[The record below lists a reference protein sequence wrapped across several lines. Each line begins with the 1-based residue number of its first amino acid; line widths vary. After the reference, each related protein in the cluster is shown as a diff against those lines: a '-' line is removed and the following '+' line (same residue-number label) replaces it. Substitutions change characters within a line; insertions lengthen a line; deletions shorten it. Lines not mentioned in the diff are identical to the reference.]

1 MLDLAHDM
9 KNLTMLGLR
18 QQRQLALAQIG
29 ERRVQLRA
37 EQERHRVTLFTD
49 LACSSCRTT
58 TAELPVLQARGV
70 SVQLLPVLGTF
81 AELAEAQARWCDPR
95 QFGALDLSDRLP
107 ETGCN
112 EILAHHIGLSQWLGI
127 KALPS
132 WVLPNGDWYAVIR
145 ALNNCSRYW
154 ITSMPLLIRRR
165 PRVDDSHLPATLH
178 PLLRQIFASRGV
190 EDPALLERSASQL
203 LPPQR
208 LFGMA
213 QAVPLLAEALTAQK
227 RILIVGDFD
236 CDGATSSALCVLALR
251 AMGCRHIDFLVPN
264 RFEFGYGLTPEIVEL
279 AVARGAEFLIT
290 VDNGISSIAGVA
302 AAKAA
307 GMQVLVT
314 DHHLPGQ
321 SCLTPTR

>member
-1 MLDLAHDM
+1 M
-9 KNLTMLGLR
+9 
-18 QQRQLALAQIG
+18 
-29 ERRVQLRA
+29 
-37 EQERHRVTLFTD
+37 
-49 LACSSCRTT
+49 S
-58 TAELPVLQARGV
+58 LQ
-70 SVQLLPVLGTF
+70 
-81 AELAEAQARWCDPR
+81 
-95 QFGALDLSDRLP
+95 
-107 ETGCN
+107 
-112 EILAHHIGLSQWLGI
+112 
-127 KALPS
+127 
-132 WVLPNGDWYAVIR
+132 
-145 ALNNCSRYW
+145 
-154 ITSMPLLIRRR
+154 IRRR

-208 LFGMA
+208 LYGME
-213 QAVPLLAEALTAQK
+213 QAVPLLADALTAQK

-251 AMGCRHIDFLVPN
+251 AMGGRHIDFLVPN

-321 SCLTPTR
+321 ELPDADAIVNPNQRGCDFPSKSLAGVGVAFYLMAALNTHLRQLGWYERQGLRAPNVADYL